1 MFERSKKAAKRIK
14 RLIAV
19 AAVPTLSVLALA
31 LVPQSSDADAS
42 EMYVVNEDALVHV
55 DDLTRE
61 VFLTDGAAEL
71 ISRNSGNDI
80 RLLGG
85 QNVSITYQGETV
97 TTVSYLEDVSSLLRR
112 MDIHPSPLEMV
123 SVAFLDELVE
133 ITIASEFIFYEHDT
147 VVTPYETEY
156 RYNYQKPSWHREVI
170 RDGQDG
176 VVGQVYEI
184 IYQDGAEVSRHLID
198 SPDSQP
204 VNAII
209 EVGTLDNFANNADPV
224 AHIQT
229 NEDGT
234 GAITLENGQV
244 VTFSQVRTMTGTAYT
259 AYENPYV
266 DSVTATGTLA
276 RVGVVA
282 VDRKQIPLG
291 TKVYVVSNDGRYTY
305 GFAIA
310 EDTGVRGNVIDLYYD
325 TYQECVQFGRRACTV
340 YILD

>member
-1 MFERSKKAAKRIK
+1 MFERSKKAAVLFK

-42 EMYVVNEDALVHV
+42 EMYVVSEDAMIHV
-55 DDLTRE
+55 DELSHE

-71 ISRNSGNDI
+71 VARNNGNDI

-85 QNVSITYQGETV
+85 QDVTITYQGETV
-97 TTVSYLEDVSSLLRR
+97 TTVSYLEDVSGLLRR
-112 MDIHPSPLEMV
+112 MNIHPSPLEMV
-123 SVAFLDELVE
+123 SVAFSDNAVD
-133 ITIASEFIFYEHDT
+133 IRIDSEFVFYEHDT

-170 RDGQDG
+170 QEGRDGI
-176 VVGQVYEI
+176 VGQVYEI

-198 SPDSQP
+198 SSNSTP

-209 EVGTLDNFANNADPV
+209 EVGTVENFANNADPV
-224 AHIQT
+224 SAIHT

-234 GAITLENGQV
+234 GTITLENGQV
-244 VTFSQVRTMTGTAYT
+244 LTFNQARTMTGTAYT

-266 DSVTATGTLA
+266 DNVTATGTLA

-291 TKVYVVSNDGRYTY
+291 TKVYVISNDGRFTY

-325 TYQECVQFGRRACTV
+325 TYAECVQFGRRACTV